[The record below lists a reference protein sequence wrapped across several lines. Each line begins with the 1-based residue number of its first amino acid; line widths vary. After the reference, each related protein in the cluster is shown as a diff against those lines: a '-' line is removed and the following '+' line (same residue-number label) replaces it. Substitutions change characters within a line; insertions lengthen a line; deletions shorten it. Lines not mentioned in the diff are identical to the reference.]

1 MNISPYFK
9 IIAAAVIFGSSG
21 AFVKY
26 LTLPVGVITFFRMA
40 IPAVLL
46 YLYFVITRHRIP
58 WRGSSVMLVAS
69 LLNALRLYFYFMG
82 YTYTTIGKAVILL
95 YTWPI
100 FAMLFGMIILKE
112 KINTRKLVL
121 MLTAFSGVVLIY
133 NGKDAGMKSDEYLGL
148 AAITFSAMIYSI
160 TVVLFKKESVRF
172 SSWETVFFQNLL
184 GTFIYF
190 PFLFLVD
197 YQMQVNQALAVATYG
212 LLIGLAGFGLF
223 FSSLQDLKASTV
235 SFLNYIEVVSA
246 ITLGI
251 IFFNEKPTMEMFMGG
266 ALIIAAATL
275 VQKE

>member
-1 MNISPYFK
+1 
-9 IIAAAVIFGSSG
+9 
-21 AFVKY
+21 
-26 LTLPVGVITFFRMA
+26 
-40 IPAVLL
+40 
-46 YLYFVITRHRIP
+46 
-58 WRGSSVMLVAS
+58 
-69 LLNALRLYFYFMG
+69 MG

-112 KINTRKLVL
+112 KINARKLVL
-121 MLTAFSGVVLIY
+121 IVTAFSGVVLIY
-133 NGKDAGMKSDEYLGL
+133 SGNGAGMRSDEYLGL

-172 SSWETVFFQNLL
+172 TSWETVFFQNLL

-197 YQMQVNQALAVATYG
+197 YQMQVNQALAVTAYG
-212 LLIGLAGFGLF
+212 MLIGLAGFGLF

-251 IFFNEKPTMEMFMGG
+251 IFFNEKLTMEMVMGG